1 MEDSSKII
9 YHVFRKNVDGIYLL
23 DKRNDVI
30 YTDTIYKDAEEIFW
44 KRVNNKV
51 NSNET
56 YVLFAQVPGRRYLQ
70 IMLER

>member
-1 MEDSSKII
+1 MEDNSKII
-9 YHVFRKNVDGIYLL
+9 YHVLHKNVDGIYLL

>member
-1 MEDSSKII
+1 MEDNSKII

>member
-1 MEDSSKII
+1 MEDHSKTI

-30 YTDTIYKDAEEIFW
+30 YTDTVYKDAEEIFW
-44 KRVNNKV
+44 ARVNNKS

-56 YVLFAQVPGRRYLQ
+56 YVLFAQVPGKRYLQ

>member
-1 MEDSSKII
+1 MEGSSKII

-44 KRVNNKV
+44 HRVNNKV
-51 NSNET
+51 NPNDT

>member
-1 MEDSSKII
+1 MEDNSKII

-51 NSNET
+51 NPNET
-56 YVLFAQVPGRRYLQ
+56 YVLFAEIPGRRYLQ

>member
-1 MEDSSKII
+1 MEDSSKTI

-70 IMLER
+70 IILER

>member
-1 MEDSSKII
+1 MEDNSKII

-51 NSNET
+51 NPNET
-56 YVLFAQVPGRRYLQ
+56 YVLFAEIPGRRYLQ
-70 IMLER
+70 IMSER

>member
-1 MEDSSKII
+1 MEDSSKTI

>member
-1 MEDSSKII
+1 MEDNSKTV